1 MNELVN
7 RQVMGCGS
15 ALAAGLVLQ
24 LAGVAVAGDTPHMG
38 HAVPSSAAAE
48 LQMMD
53 TDKDGKVSASEH
65 ALGAKA
71 MFDAMDKDRNAVV
84 TSAEMDAVQKSTSRP
99 GESAPGK
106 LTSAEKIEAID
117 SNHDGNLSA
126 EEHVAGARRMFALM
140 DADKD
145 GSLSEAELDA
155 GHESMLSAK

>member
-53 TDKDGKVSASEH
+53 TDKD
-65 ALGAKA
+65 
-71 MFDAMDKDRNAVV
+71 
-84 TSAEMDAVQKSTSRP
+84 TSRP
-99 GESAPGK
+99 GQSAPGK

-126 EEHVAGARRMFALM
+126 EEHVAGARKMFALM

-155 GHESMLSAK
+155 GHKSMLSAK